1 MVPRNVDI
9 HRELVVVRYL
19 SLDGLR
25 AVAAIVVLA
34 FHAQLPLTPAGFF
47 GVDIFFVLSGFVITS
62 VLLHHLNEDK
72 HFNVLSFYS
81 NRLVRLYPT
90 LILMLL
96 IVVPTAWFFIG
107 KLKPWEEIIYS
118 GFYLSDLTR
127 SYSRSPDVTHHSWSL
142 AVEMQF
148 YLLWP
153 LLLIGMMRLERS
165 KIVIILLIAYVV
177 MTCWRYGMFTSFGW
191 RRAYYPIDTRS
202 TGLILGCLLAFIEWR
217 PSKRF
222 ADFISLL
229 SLAILAA
236 MIGKLK
242 FYSLDAATWGGVVAE
257 ICSAALILSLTVNA
271 SVVSRCMQLPVLVKL
286 GAWSYALYMWHY
298 PIARYT
304 RANYDGYAST
314 ALTLVVAIILAGLTH
329 ELMERPLMARWKY
342 SRYNR
347 KLKYNADSEDQLVGK

>member
-1 MVPRNVDI
+1 MSLFRCEYI
-9 HRELVVVRYL
+9 LVRYL

-47 GVDIFFVLSGFVITS
+47 GVDIFFVLSGFVITT
-62 VLLHHLNEDK
+62 VLLHNQNQDK
-72 HFNVLSFYS
+72 QFNVLSFYS

-96 IVVPTAWFFIG
+96 IVVPIAWFFMD
-107 KLKPWEEIIYS
+107 KLKPGEEVIYS
-118 GFYLSDLTR
+118 GFYLSDITR
-127 SYSRSPDVTHHSWSL
+127 AYSRSPDVTHHSWSL

-148 YLLWP
+148 YLIWP
-153 LLLIGMMRLERS
+153 LLLIGMMRLERR
-165 KIVIILLIAYVV
+165 KIIIILLIAYVV
-177 MTCWRYGMFTSFGW
+177 MTCWRYGMFSSFGW

-217 PSKRF
+217 PSKRL
-222 ADFISLL
+222 ADCISLL
-229 SLAILAA
+229 SLAILAV
-236 MIGKLK
+236 MIGRLK

-257 ICSAALILSLTVNA
+257 ICSAALILSLTVNT
-271 SVVSRCMQLPVLVKL
+271 SVFSRCFQMPILIKL

-304 RANYDGYAST
+304 RANYDGYTST
-314 ALTLVVAIILAGLTH
+314 VLTLLAALILAGFTH
-329 ELMERPLMARWKY
+329 ELMERPLMARWK
-342 SRYNR
+342 SFRSSH
-347 KLKYNADSEDQLVGK
+347 KLKYKIEG